1 MLTNIGTLIS
11 LIIALIVDVGLIV
24 YLLKSHNKNQLSK
37 MFLFTLFLLFIMVF
51 FLILQIT
58 LSIPFG
64 IKPIYFEYL
73 VYFVVVDFL

>member
-51 FLILQIT
+51 
-58 LSIPFG
+58 
-64 IKPIYFEYL
+64 
-73 VYFVVVDFL
+73 